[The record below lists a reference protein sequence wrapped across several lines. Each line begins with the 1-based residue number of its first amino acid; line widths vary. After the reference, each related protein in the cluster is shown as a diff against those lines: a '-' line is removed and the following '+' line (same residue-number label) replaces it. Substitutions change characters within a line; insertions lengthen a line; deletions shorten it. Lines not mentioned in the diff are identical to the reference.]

1 MEPVHLDIDDA
12 RLEFAGRRG
21 YLDTASVGVP
31 PASTVAAMRRALETW
46 QRGDARPQDYDPVV
60 AAARAAFAQ
69 LVRVG
74 EDDVAI
80 GSQGS
85 ALVGLVASSLPD
97 RSRVLVV
104 DGEFTSVLFPFLVH
118 GGRGVE
124 VVSVPPD
131 RVAEAVDARTTLVAC
146 SAVQSATGALA
157 DLDAIAPAAR
167 HHGAYTLIDITQGCG
182 WLPIE
187 ASRFDVTVCS
197 AYKWLLAPRGTAF
210 MTVGPA
216 ILDHITPHASGW
228 YAGAD
233 VWSTIYG
240 GPLRLATTARRLD
253 VSPAWL
259 CWVGAVPALQ
269 LLGRVGVE
277 AIHAHNVGLADRVRL
292 HLGLAAGGS
301 AIVRVESPE
310 ASARLEAAGI
320 RASTRAGA
328 ARLSFHLYNDELD
341 ADRAAEVLSGGIV
354 SGTAEGCR

>member
-1 MEPVHLDIDDA
+1 MGHVDLDIEDA
-12 RLEFAGRRG
+12 RLQFAGRRG
-21 YLDTASVGVP
+21 YLDTAAVGVP
-31 PASTVAAMRRALETW
+31 PAATVAAMRQALETW
-46 QRGDARPQDYDPVV
+46 QRAEARPQDYDPVV
-60 AAARAAFAQ
+60 AAARAAFAG

-85 ALVGLVASSLPD
+85 AMVGLVASSLPD
-97 RSRVLVV
+97 RSRVVVV
-104 DGEFTSVLFPFLVH
+104 DGDFTSVLFPFLGH

-124 VVSVPPD
+124 VVSVPLD

-157 DLDAIAPAAR
+157 DLDAIAAAAR
-167 HHGAYTLIDITQGCG
+167 HHGAYTLIDITQACG
-182 WLPIE
+182 WLPVE

-210 MTVGPA
+210 MTVGPS
-216 ILDHITPHASGW
+216 ILDHITPHAAGW

-233 VWSTIYG
+233 VWSSIYG

-259 CWVGAVPALQ
+259 CWVGAGPALQ

-277 AIHAHNVGLADRVRL
+277 TIHTHNVGLADRVRR
-292 HLGLAAGGS
+292 HLGLPAEGS
-301 AIVRVESPE
+301 AIVRVESPG
-310 ASARLEAAGI
+310 ASARLDAAGI

-328 ARLSFHLYNDELD
+328 ARLSFHLYNDEVD
-341 ADRAAEVLSGGIV
+341 ADRAAEILSPGVV
-354 SGTAEGCR
+354 SQYR